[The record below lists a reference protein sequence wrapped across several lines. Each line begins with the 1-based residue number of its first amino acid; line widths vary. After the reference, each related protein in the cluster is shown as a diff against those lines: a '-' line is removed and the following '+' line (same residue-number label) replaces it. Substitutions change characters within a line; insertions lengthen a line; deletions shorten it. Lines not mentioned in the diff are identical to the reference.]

1 MGGIIE
7 EKLGIPTDYNRRK
20 TWCSNK
26 YNLHQDENSQQKT
39 QISGKVSESGKPTPP
54 LSLSSWKFVHFS
66 HESNDCP
73 MQCCVQA
80 WLDDI
85 KNILVLGLES
95 LVPLELFSKVEQGSI
110 NYIFWKYNPRCDGG
124 STYTLAN

>member
-1 MGGIIE
+1 
-7 EKLGIPTDYNRRK
+7 
-20 TWCSNK
+20 
-26 YNLHQDENSQQKT
+26 
-39 QISGKVSESGKPTPP
+39 
-54 LSLSSWKFVHFS
+54 
-66 HESNDCP
+66 

-110 NYIFWKYNPRCDGG
+110 NYIFWKYNPRCAGG